1 MKPKHTTMTAL
12 LSAALATG
20 CAVIQEDERDDV
32 EYTLDTGA
40 LFETDEG
47 EDDQRSADA
56 GAEAPDQGDPSEPP
70 PLPDELTDAPQ
81 TDDGYV
87 IAYEEFTDLDVDTA
101 YNRVRQAFDY
111 KTPAQRHNHELA
123 EDTGLYHYINE
134 PGAYYSLRDA
144 AEIGDDRVV
153 LQVDLE
159 REQDRTRVR
168 AAYHQFF
175 AGWGRPEDHEP
186 WPSDPEAF
194 ERNLIEQLEG
204 ALE

>member
-1 MKPKHTTMTAL
+1 M
-12 LSAALATG
+12 
-20 CAVIQEDERDDV
+20 IQEDERDDV

-56 GAEAPDQGDPSEPP
+56 GAETPDQGDPSEPP

-87 IAYEEFTDLDVDTA
+87 IAYEELVDLDVDTA
-101 YNRVRQAFDY
+101 YNRVRQTFDY
-111 KTPAQRHNHELA
+111 EAPAQRLHAEGA
-123 EDTGLYHYINE
+123 EDIGIYHYVSQ
-134 PGAYYSLRDA
+134 PGAYYSLRDLTD
-144 AEIGDDRVV
+144 IGDDQVV
-153 LQVDLE
+153 LQIELQ
-159 REQDRTRVR
+159 REQDRTRVQ
-168 AAYHQFF
+168 AAYHQAF
-175 AGWGRPEDHEP
+175 GGTGRPEDHAP

-194 ERNLIEQLEG
+194 ERNLTEQLEG